1 LNPGF
6 HIYEAEVFAI
16 QQQVSAF
23 PWRRLGG
30 KKLNSFT
37 IHFNGYE
44 IDKDEKGRNIW

>member
-6 HIYEAEVFAI
+6 NIYEAGELAI
-16 QQQVSAF
+16 RQQVSAF

-37 IHFNGYE
+37 RHFNGYE